1 MSTIVNQ
8 SSTPATAAATDIVK
22 QLELQFVD
30 MLNQFITALLEVF
43 PECDGIKKYHNL
55 FCEKYSNIDQEKKGV
70 VAGVLIRKY
79 HQEASPSFPMC
90 AQKDVRVFL
99 GEHEVLRDVQLYQK
113 FQNGLHETT
122 AENIWKFIGKLNE
135 FSKLHNIY
143 SKVPTNMMQSLET
156 LATELSTTIQNPSD
170 LQNID
175 FQQLGSKIMNTIKRE
190 DMQNF
195 SNSMQSGGLNDISGM
210 FSMLQ
215 TMLQE

>member
-1 MSTIVNQ
+1 MATIMNQ
-8 SSTPATAAATDIVK
+8 SATSPSTPATDIVK

-30 MLNQFITALLEVF
+30 MLHQFITALVEVF
-43 PECDGIKKYHNL
+43 PECSGIKKYHDL
-55 FCEKYSNIDQEKKGV
+55 FHEKYLNVDQHKRDV

-90 AQKDVRVFL
+90 AQKDNRVFA
-99 GEHEVLRDVQLYQK
+99 GEHEVLRDVQLYEK

-122 AENIWKFIGKLNE
+122 AENIWKFVNKLNE
-135 FSKLHNIY
+135 FSRLHDIY
-143 SKVPTNMMQSLET
+143 SKVPTNMMKSLET
-156 LATELSTTIQNPSD
+156 LATELSSTIQDPSD

-175 FQQLGSKIMNTIKRE
+175 FQQLGSKIMSTIRSE

-195 SNSMQSGGLNDISGM
+195 SNNMQSGGLNDINGM